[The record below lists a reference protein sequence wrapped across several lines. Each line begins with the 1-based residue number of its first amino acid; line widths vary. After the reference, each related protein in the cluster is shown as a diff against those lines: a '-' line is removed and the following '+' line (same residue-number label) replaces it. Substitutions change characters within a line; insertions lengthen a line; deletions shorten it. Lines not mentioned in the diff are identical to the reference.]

1 MELNH
6 LAILLESIDSKVQI
20 TMEAVSALDK
30 KIDTKVDGLRAELKH
45 DIAVVDS
52 KVMGLSKRLD
62 AVEERLSNEI
72 AEVRTDLTAHRNNT
86 ELHHAAPKRPL
97 KRA

>member
-1 MELNH
+1 MQKEH
-6 LAILLESIDSKVQI
+6 FEILLESIDSKFQL
-20 TMEAVSALDK
+20 TLEAFQSLNN
-30 KIDTKVDGLRAELKH
+30 KIDTKVDELRVELKQ

-72 AEVRTDLTAHRNNT
+72 AEVRNDLAAHRNNT
-86 ELHHAAPKRPL
+86 EMHTAQPKRPL

>member
-20 TMEAVSALDK
+20 TMEAVSALDR
-30 KIDTKVDGLRAELKH
+30 KIDNVEERLTERIE
-45 DIAVVDS
+45 VVDC

-62 AVEERLSNEI
+62 AVEERLSGEI
-72 AEVRTDLTAHRNNT
+72 AEVRNDLAAHRNNT
-86 ELHHAAPKRPL
+86 ELHHAKPKHPL

>member
-1 MELNH
+1 MDLNH

-20 TMEAVSALDK
+20 TMEAVSALNN
-30 KIDTKVDGLRAELKH
+30 KIDSKIDGLRIELKQ

-72 AEVRTDLTAHRNNT
+72 ADVKNDLAAHRNNT
-86 ELHHAAPKRPL
+86 EMHHVQPKRPL

>member
-1 MELNH
+1 MDLNH
-6 LAILLESIDSKVQI
+6 LAILLESIDSNVQV
-20 TMEAVSALDK
+20 TMEAVSALDR
-30 KIDTKVDGLRAELKH
+30 KIDSVRDELKQ
-45 DIAVVDS
+45 DIAVIDC

-62 AVEERLSNEI
+62 AVEERISNEI
-72 AEVRTDLTAHRNNT
+72 ADVRSDLAAHRDNT